1 MLKFLYREHAGGMK
15 FAKRSS
21 RHYSDANA
29 PHGPIAEAPGDITT
43 RSAPWQKLVTSGI
56 SPTQSSKVDS
66 KDEYTFTERM
76 EMGAYETRL
85 WLL

>member
-43 RSAPWQKLVTSGI
+43 RSAP
-56 SPTQSSKVDS
+56 
-66 KDEYTFTERM
+66 
-76 EMGAYETRL
+76 
-85 WLL
+85 